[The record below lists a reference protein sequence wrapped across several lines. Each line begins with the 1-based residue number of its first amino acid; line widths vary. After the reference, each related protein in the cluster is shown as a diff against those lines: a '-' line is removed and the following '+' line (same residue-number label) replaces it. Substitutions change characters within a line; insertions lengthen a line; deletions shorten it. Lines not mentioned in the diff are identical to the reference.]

1 MNCVE
6 EEEWEAK
13 VGSGKKE
20 RGGGQKVQFIEWE
33 ERERRMASGGHFH
46 FIAIATGNTTSNKDF
61 SLGADELMNT
71 KDLLRVILLLV
82 YDLNSN
88 VLLQWSSLIWATSM
102 RSLGR

>member
-6 EEEWEAK
+6 EEGREAK

-33 ERERRMASGGHFH
+33 ERMASGGHFH
-46 FIAIATGNTTSNKDF
+46 FIAIATGNTASNKDF

-71 KDLLRVILLLV
+71 KDLQRVIF
-82 YDLNSN
+82 
-88 VLLQWSSLIWATSM
+88 ITSF
-102 RSLGR
+102 L